1 MDVRVL
7 QLENQFYVLVWFE
20 FNFKEELGLYQWKFN
35 NSLKV
40 FKNLKGNYIKL
51 ERILNKIQIEL
62 ERVNLDL
69 MECIIGEQCWLENVF
84 KKIKMLVYNDGY
96 DIIFLFNI

>member
-1 MDVRVL
+1 MDVWVL

-51 ERILNKIQIEL
+51 DRILNKIQIEL

-69 MECIIGEQCWLENVF
+69 MECIIGEQCGQRMFL
-84 KKIKMLVYNDGY
+84 KILKCWYIMMDN
-96 DIIFLFNI
+96 IFLFNI